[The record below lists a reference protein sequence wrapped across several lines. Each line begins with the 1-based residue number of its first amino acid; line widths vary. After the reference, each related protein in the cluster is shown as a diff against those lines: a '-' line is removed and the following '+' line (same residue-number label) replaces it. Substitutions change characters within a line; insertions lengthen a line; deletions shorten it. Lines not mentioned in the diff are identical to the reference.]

1 MKNYVQMMYAV
12 TILLS
17 VSSCIYMAETS
28 PKNIARETARS
39 ACDLLQTAADEA
51 VMAPAWH
58 RQAGEVLQACGQPEA
73 RAAAEV
79 RACYASARDG
89 HRDRAECDAL

>member
-1 MKNYVQMMYAV
+1 MLTTLRLVPITLA
-12 TILLS
+12 LLLGA
-17 VSSCIYMAETS
+17 CIAL
-28 PKNIARETARS
+28 PNETARN
-39 ACDLLQTAADEA
+39 ACNLLQTAADEA

-58 RQAGEVLQACGQPEA
+58 LQAGEVLHACGQPEA
-73 RAAAEV
+73 RAAAEA

>member
-1 MKNYVQMMYAV
+1 MLTTLRLVPITLA
-12 TILLS
+12 LLLGA
-17 VSSCIYMAETS
+17 CTAL
-28 PKNIARETARS
+28 PHETARN
-39 ACDLLQTAADEA
+39 ACNLLQTAADEA

-58 RQAGEVLQACGQPEA
+58 LQAGEVLQACGQPEA
-73 RAAAEV
+73 RAAAEA

>member
-1 MKNYVQMMYAV
+1 MLTTLRLVPITLA
-12 TILLS
+12 LRLS
-17 VSSCIYMAETS
+17 ACTAL
-28 PKNIARETARS
+28 PNETARN
-39 ACDLLQTAADEA
+39 ACNLLQTAADEA

-58 RQAGEVLQACGQPEA
+58 LQAGEVLQACGQPGA
-73 RAAAEV
+73 RAAAEA

>member
-1 MKNYVQMMYAV
+1 MLTPLRLVPITLA
-12 TILLS
+12 LLLGACTTLPDDS
-17 VSSCIYMAETS
+17 
-28 PKNIARETARS
+28 ARRD
-39 ACDLLQTAADEA
+39 CDLLQTAADEA

-58 RQAGEVLQACGQPEA
+58 LQAGEVLQACGHPEA
-73 RAAAEV
+73 RAAAEA

>member
-1 MKNYVQMMYAV
+1 MLTPLRLV
-12 TILLS
+12 TITMALLLGACTALPHDS
-17 VSSCIYMAETS
+17 
-28 PKNIARETARS
+28 ARK

-51 VMAPAWH
+51 VLAPAWH
-58 RQAGEVLQACGQPEA
+58 LQAGEVLQACGHPEA
-73 RAAAEV
+73 RAAAEA

>member
-1 MKNYVQMMYAV
+1 MLTTVR
-12 TILLS
+12 LLPLTLALLLGACTALPHDS
-17 VSSCIYMAETS
+17 
-28 PKNIARETARS
+28 ARR

-58 RQAGEVLQACGQPEA
+58 LQAGEVLQACGHPEA
-73 RAAAEV
+73 RAAAEA

>member
-1 MKNYVQMMYAV
+1 MLTKQRIVPISLA
-12 TILLS
+12 LLLGA
-17 VSSCIYMAETS
+17 C
-28 PKNIARETARS
+28 TALPHDS
-39 ACDLLQTAADEA
+39 AHKACELLQTAADEA

-58 RQAGEVLQACGQPEA
+58 LQAGEVLQACGQPVA
-73 RAAAEV
+73 RAAAEA

>member
-1 MKNYVQMMYAV
+1 MLTPLRLVPITLA
-12 TILLS
+12 LLLGACTTLPHDS
-17 VSSCIYMAETS
+17 
-28 PKNIARETARS
+28 ARK

-58 RQAGEVLQACGQPEA
+58 LQVGEVLQACGQPEA
-73 RAAAEV
+73 RAAAEA

>member
-1 MKNYVQMMYAV
+1 MLTTLRLVPITLAL
-12 TILLS
+12 LLS
-17 VSSCIYMAETS
+17 ACIAL
-28 PKNIARETARS
+28 PNETARK

-58 RQAGEVLQACGQPEA
+58 LQAGEVLQACGHPEA
-73 RAAAEV
+73 RAAAEA

>member
-1 MKNYVQMMYAV
+1 MLTTLRLVPITLA
-12 TILLS
+12 LLLGA
-17 VSSCIYMAETS
+17 CTAL
-28 PKNIARETARS
+28 PHETARN
-39 ACDLLQTAADEA
+39 ACNLLQTAADEA

-58 RQAGEVLQACGQPEA
+58 VQAGEVLQACGQPEA

>member
-1 MKNYVQMMYAV
+1 MLTTLRLVPITLA
-12 TILLS
+12 LLLGA
-17 VSSCIYMAETS
+17 CNAL
-28 PKNIARETARS
+28 PNETARN
-39 ACDLLQTAADEA
+39 ACNLLQTAADEA

-58 RQAGEVLQACGQPEA
+58 LQAGEVLQACGQPVA
-73 RAAAEV
+73 RAAAEA